1 MAFLEGLTDRN
12 AKNDPFARGR
22 SSGLSEFRGT
32 SEHSGPSPGRARGMT
47 AASAFAAGVGTG
59 LLVAALS
66 IKLLDVEWLVVSI
79 GVVLWEASGRSR
91 GSARCGRDADADPA
105 ETLGAR

>member
-1 MAFLEGLTDRN
+1 
-12 AKNDPFARGR
+12 
-22 SSGLSEFRGT
+22 
-32 SEHSGPSPGRARGMT
+32 MT

-79 GVVLWEASGRSR
+79 GVVLWEASGAYRIKGERSLR
-91 GSARCGRDADADPA
+91 ARR
-105 ETLGAR
+105 